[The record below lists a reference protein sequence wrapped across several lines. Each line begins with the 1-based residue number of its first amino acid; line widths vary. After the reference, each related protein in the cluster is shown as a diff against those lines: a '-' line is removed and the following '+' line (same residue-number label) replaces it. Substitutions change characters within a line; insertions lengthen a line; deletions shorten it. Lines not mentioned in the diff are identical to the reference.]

1 MKKYDY
7 IIVGS
12 GLYGSLFA
20 YRLKKMG
27 KSVLVLER
35 RPHIAGNIYTEKIE
49 GINVHKYGAHIFHT
63 SDKQVW
69 DFVNNIIPFRPFVN
83 SPIANYKGE
92 LYNLPFNMNTFYS
105 LFGAKTPLEAKEA
118 IKNETSKY
126 ADIEP
131 QNLEEQAL
139 KLIGPTIYNKL
150 IKGYTEKQWGRDAK
164 DIPAFIIKRLPV
176 RLNFDNNYFNDTWQ
190 GIPEGGYTAL
200 IEKLLDGIE
209 VKLNVDYLKNKE
221 DWNEKAN
228 RILFTGPIDEYFN
241 FEYGNLDYRSLR
253 FETEVLDTEN
263 YQGNPVVNYTD
274 VKVPYT
280 RILEHKHFLKDSS
293 EKTVVTKEYSYEY
306 KKGDEPYYPINDE
319 KNNSLYE
326 RYFELS
332 KKDNKIIFGGRLEEY
347 KYYDMNVIVRKV
359 LDLNII

>member
-105 LFGAKTPLEAKEA
+105 LFGSKTPLEAKEA

-221 DWNEKAN
+221 DWNDKAN

-241 FEYGNLDYRSLR
+241 FEYGHLDYRSLR
-253 FETEVLDTEN
+253 FETEVLDTDN
-263 YQGNPVVNYTD
+263 FQGNPVINYTD
-274 VKVPYT
+274 RKVPYT

-293 EKTVVTKEYSYEY
+293 KKTVVTKEYSYEY

-332 KKDNKIIFGGRLEEY
+332 KKDSKIIFGGRLAEY

-359 LDLNII
+359 LDLDII